1 MQTNYISSAIPKTL
15 LSIGV
20 KALEEDA
27 RLQSPSESD
36 DTRFSSRNE
45 YLTIQVIGTT
55 KTSPKNL
62 RNSKAFSKKC
72 YCCYFQ
78 AMNVIGLYMITPE
91 NMKSN
96 DSYFT

>member
-20 KALEEDA
+20 KAPEEDA

-45 YLTIQVIGTT
+45 YLIIQVIGIH
-55 KTSPKNL
+55 NY
-62 RNSKAFSKKC
+62 FSTWS
-72 YCCYFQ
+72 
-78 AMNVIGLYMITPE
+78 I
-91 NMKSN
+91 
-96 DSYFT
+96 